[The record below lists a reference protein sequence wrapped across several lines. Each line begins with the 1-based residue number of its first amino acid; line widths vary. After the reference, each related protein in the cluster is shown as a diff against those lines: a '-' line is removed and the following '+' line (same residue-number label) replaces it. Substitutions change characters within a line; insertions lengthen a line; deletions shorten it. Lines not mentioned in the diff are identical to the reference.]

1 MKLMKDVFDYF
12 RAVLKSG
19 EKSARVLTLT
29 EEALDL
35 NPANYTVWYYRFGFL
50 RSHPSSLVA

>member
-35 NPANYTVWYYRFGFL
+35 NPANYTVCYYRFGFV